1 MTSSLSLLS
10 DRRVPALAATV
21 AVHLAF
27 LLFWRMAQP
36 VPEPE
41 ARTESMQWL
50 RLLPLPRATP
60 PRADAAET
68 PQPKT
73 ERHERSQRPGP
84 RPRVDAD
91 VAATPAEP
99 SSAAVR
105 SELDEMP
112 APAPVQGNGE
122 TLMERARR
130 EVGAIDRELT
140 RKRHRN
146 LIVAPV
152 VTAQMRMQRGMELAY
167 ELAPPGLFEKAK
179 ITEIIDP
186 GGYGRRRYRVVTHGG
201 TFCMTYESNHAPD
214 GIDTMKNGIKPK
226 ITNCD
231 ADEQP
236 ATEQK
241 W

>member
-1 MTSSLSLLS
+1 MTSSLPLPA
-10 DRRVPALAATV
+10 DRRLPALAATL

-27 LLFWRMAQP
+27 LLIWRLAQP

-41 ARTESMQWL
+41 PRSEAMQWL
-50 RLLPLPRATP
+50 RLLPLPRAAQ

-73 ERHERSQRPGP
+73 ERQGRSLRPGP

-91 VAATPAEP
+91 IAATPAEP
-99 SSAAVR
+99 SPDPVR
-105 SELDEMP
+105 SELDETA
-112 APAPVQGNGE
+112 APAPVQGKGE
-122 TLMERARR
+122 TLMERVRR
-130 EVGAIDRELT
+130 SAGSVDRALT
-140 RKRHRN
+140 RTRHRN
-146 LIVAPV
+146 MISAPV
-152 VTAQMRMQRGMELAY
+152 VTAQMRMQKGMELAY
-167 ELAPPGLFEKAK
+167 DLAPPGLFEKAK

-226 ITNCD
+226 ITGCD

>member
-1 MTSSLSLLS
+1 MTSTFSLPA
-10 DRRVPALAATV
+10 DRRLPALAATL

-27 LLFWRMAQP
+27 LLIWRLAQP
-36 VPEPE
+36 LPE
-41 ARTESMQWL
+41 AEPRSESMQWL
-50 RLLPLPRATP
+50 RLLPLPRAAP

-68 PQPKT
+68 PPPKT
-73 ERHERSQRPGP
+73 ERHGTAPRPGP
-84 RPRVDAD
+84 RPRVDVE
-91 VAATPAEP
+91 VAATPAAP
-99 SSAAVR
+99 SSPAVR

-130 EVGAIDRELT
+130 EVGAVDRTLT
-140 RKRHRN
+140 KARHRN
-146 LIVAPV
+146 LISAPV
-152 VTAQMRMQRGMELAY
+152 VTAHMRMQKGMELAY
-167 ELAPPGLFEKAK
+167 DLAPPGLFEKAK